1 MGIGSNRRG
10 PLPFGPGPRSEGP
23 DPHIISR
30 DQLSGVFQRAVLD
43 KASIDRAAGQ
53 AADSQE
59 RVAWVKLIQALASG
73 LGITGLAR
81 RRSSSTWWGWTA
93 LGTPIRAHL
102 VPGQIDEVAMVVAG
116 VHGSEQSGVEVADR
130 LLAQLQVDK
139 PFFTVIIVP
148 RLFPDNVAG
157 RAAWEQKIAA
167 DQGKIALKK
176 YRELRAKDDDRGRI
190 TAGKN
195 AKDPNRQFP
204 ALGADLDVA
213 KPVDSKGD
221 PVEPGNIAL
230 MALIKQFAPR
240 RIVSIHAQK
249 DLQKAGIF
257 ADPHPSVAPG
267 PLSTAADDLAIAAAK
282 RAAALGVRVG
292 GNTRGGGF
300 SSLYPG
306 QNPKISKE
314 KMKQENAKGQSLGQW
329 GPSKGITVLTVEV
342 SEQYTSTGAVN
353 DPKRGAELEA
363 TATALREVV
372 LGPPAAAVPATGGA
386 PSGAGSTPAVPG
398 GATPA
403 PVQRLVM
410 TRVAADAGNHA
421 AAVAVQRMR
430 AAAAAGPEP
439 SRMSPRPPT
448 TDPVLQRKPP
458 KSGVV
463 GSFTDSVLGGLSAI
477 AGATT
482 RAATALSGGLRDL
495 ALGLPA
501 EKTLLKRLVMSGVTD
516 PDTLAGAVFA
526 FRHPDSIGRTLNPKL
541 KADKA
546 LLKERKIIRREV
558 VLPAIERYRPETVLS
573 AADLAKKVRRAG
585 TQATTGG
592 EAMARTQMA
601 ADIRKITGADEAAW
615 FAQHVP
621 NARFLGV
628 PITASLGSAVGGVH
642 QELLTKL
649 DAAAATLAAH
659 PSLQGRAGIE
669 IADEIGMHSIGG
681 LRPPKAAT
689 GAERPSL
696 HCYGLAVDIN
706 YPTNPFV
713 GLGGDAV
720 PNMVARATLLMHGK
734 AFQIDRPPPK
744 DGPVMAQWAATQ
756 LASTD
761 VVAYLNLDQA
771 GLEAQIQA
779 MLAINPS
786 VKAAERTLSWWTAR
800 QQEDRALKGKGEL
813 KGRDPR
819 ATGIMEL
826 DPRLVEALDKAGLT
840 WGGMYNHAK
849 DLMHFDDRSRFRSA
863 DK

>member
-1 MGIGSNRRG
+1 V
-10 PLPFGPGPRSEGP
+10 P
-23 DPHIISR
+23 
-30 DQLSGVFQRAVLD
+30 D
-43 KASIDRAAGQ
+43 KASVDRAAGQ

-73 LGITGLAR
+73 LGITGLLPP
-81 RRSSSTWWGWTA
+81 SLEFTVGLDS

-148 RLFPDNVAG
+148 RLFPDNVAS

-176 YRELRAKDDDRGRI
+176 YRELRAKDDDPGRI

-267 PLSTAADDLAIAAAK
+267 PLATSADELAIAAAK

-292 GNTRGGGF
+292 GNTRDGGF

-342 SEQYTSTGAVN
+342 SEQYTSNGAVN

-363 TATALREVV
+363 EATALREVV

-386 PSGAGSTPAVPG
+386 PSGPGSTPAVPG

-430 AAAAAGPEP
+430 AAAAEP
-439 SRMSPRPPT
+439 LSSRMSPAADHRSCPATQTAEIRHRRQLCRFPP
-448 TDPVLQRKPP
+448 R
-458 KSGVV
+458 
-463 GSFTDSVLGGLSAI
+463 
-477 AGATT
+477 
-482 RAATALSGGLRDL
+482 RHLRDRRRNDED
-495 ALGLPA
+495 GLCPVRRPA
-501 EKTLLKRLVMSGVTD
+501 R
-516 PDTLAGAVFA
+516 PRAGPTRREGSAQA
-526 FRHPDSIGRTLNPKL
+526 HGDERDHRSRHPGRRSLCISPSGLHRTNPQPQ
-541 KADKA
+541 AQGGQ
-546 LLKERKIIRREV
+546 
-558 VLPAIERYRPETVLS
+558 S
-573 AADLAKKVRRAG
+573 AAEGKEDH
-585 TQATTGG
+585 QA
-592 EAMARTQMA
+592 
-601 ADIRKITGADEAAW
+601 
-615 FAQHVP
+615 
-621 NARFLGV
+621 
-628 PITASLGSAVGGVH
+628 
-642 QELLTKL
+642 
-649 DAAAATLAAH
+649 
-659 PSLQGRAGIE
+659 
-669 IADEIGMHSIGG
+669 
-681 LRPPKAAT
+681 
-689 GAERPSL
+689 
-696 HCYGLAVDIN
+696 
-706 YPTNPFV
+706 
-713 GLGGDAV
+713 
-720 PNMVARATLLMHGK
+720 
-734 AFQIDRPPPK
+734 
-744 DGPVMAQWAATQ
+744 
-756 LASTD
+756 
-761 VVAYLNLDQA
+761 
-771 GLEAQIQA
+771 
-779 MLAINPS
+779 
-786 VKAAERTLSWWTAR
+786 
-800 QQEDRALKGKGEL
+800 
-813 KGRDPR
+813 
-819 ATGIMEL
+819 
-826 DPRLVEALDKAGLT
+826 
-840 WGGMYNHAK
+840 
-849 DLMHFDDRSRFRSA
+849 
-863 DK
+863 

>member
-1 MGIGSNRRG
+1 V
-10 PLPFGPGPRSEGP
+10 P
-23 DPHIISR
+23 
-30 DQLSGVFQRAVLD
+30 D
-43 KASIDRAAGQ
+43 KASVDRAAGQ

-73 LGITGLAR
+73 LGITGLLPP
-81 RRSSSTWWGWTA
+81 SLEFTVGLDS

-148 RLFPDNVAG
+148 RLFPDNVAS

-176 YRELRAKDDDRGRI
+176 YRELRAKDDDPGRI

-267 PLSTAADDLAIAAAK
+267 PLATSADELAIAAAK

-292 GNTRGGGF
+292 GNTRDGGF

-342 SEQYTSTGAVN
+342 SEQYTSNGAVN

-363 TATALREVV
+363 EATALREVV

-386 PSGAGSTPAVPG
+386 PSGPGSTPAVPG

-430 AAAAAGPEP
+430 AAAAEP
-439 SRMSPRPPT
+439 LSSRMSPRPT

-458 KSGVV
+458 KSGAV
-463 GSFTDSVLGGLSAI
+463 GSFADSVLGGLSAI

-482 RAATALSGGLRDL
+482 RTASALSGGLRDL

-501 EKTLLKRLVMSGVTD
+501 EKALLKRMVMSGITD

-585 TQATTGG
+585 TQATSGG
-592 EAMARTQMA
+592 EATARTQMA
-601 ADIRKITGADEAAW
+601 ADIKKITGADEAAW

-642 QELLTKL
+642 QDLLTKL

-659 PSLQGRAGIE
+659 PSLQGRVGIE

-720 PNMVARATLLMHGK
+720 PDMVARATLLMHGK

-761 VVAYLNLDQA
+761 VVAYLNLDEA

-786 VKAAERTLSWWTAR
+786 VKAAERTLNWWTAR

-826 DPRLVEALDKAGLT
+826 DPRLVDALDKAGLT

-849 DLMHFDDRSRFRSA
+849 DLMHFDDRSRFR
-863 DK
+863 